1 MISEKDDKNRKPELV
16 KGPMQRLAALMKDF
30 WREYKSEFVFFA
42 VLVLVMSLGH
52 WLSRFLPLDLLDKVI
67 IPFQATTIMTICL
80 TGAWLLFRH
89 LEGSSVRKAWAWTLL
104 AWGLM
109 ETALITLEALWHI
122 PVMSAGTEPPSS
134 LHIVMGNIL
143 GWCLI
148 LYPTEALRP
157 GWMNFRRAMYQLLPL
172 LLLLVVDYLVPL
184 NLSPLITLYPVALVA
199 FLVPHVRAYRLWCEE
214 NRSSMDDIDVQW
226 IVRYLAMLA
235 AVGLSFFYICVTD
248 NPCRLFMQ
256 GILLFVL
263 FLYSTEKILLR
274 HDPWEGVQVNEEGVL
289 TDTEGGIVN
298 EEGRVESTG
307 GQMENA
313 AYREKLEQW
322 MKEEKPYLNP
332 DFRLIDLRT
341 VLPLNRTYLSQ
352 LIHTEYDCTFYQ
364 YVNTYRIEEAKRL
377 LRGNPEM
384 RIEDVASGSGFSS
397 REVFTRVF
405 SKETGLT
412 PREWSRMCNYS

>member
-1 MISEKDDKNRKPELV
+1 
-16 KGPMQRLAALMKDF
+16 
-30 WREYKSEFVFFA
+30 
-42 VLVLVMSLGH
+42 
-52 WLSRFLPLDLLDKVI
+52 
-67 IPFQATTIMTICL
+67 
-80 TGAWLLFRH
+80 
-89 LEGSSVRKAWAWTLL
+89 
-104 AWGLM
+104 
-109 ETALITLEALWHI
+109 
-122 PVMSAGTEPPSS
+122 
-134 LHIVMGNIL
+134 
-143 GWCLI
+143 
-148 LYPTEALRP
+148 
-157 GWMNFRRAMYQLLPL
+157 
-172 LLLLVVDYLVPL
+172 
-184 NLSPLITLYPVALVA
+184 
-199 FLVPHVRAYRLWCEE
+199 
-214 NRSSMDDIDVQW
+214 MDDIDSQW

-235 AVGLSFFYICVTD
+235 VVGLSFFYICITH
-248 NPCRLFMQ
+248 NPARLFMQ
-256 GILLFVL
+256 DILLFVL

-274 HDPWEGVQVNEEGVL
+274 RDPWEGVQVNEEGVL

-352 LIHTEYDCTFYQ
+352 LIHSEYDCTFYQ